1 MAALLLT
8 VHPAPGSAAKR
19 ISSAIRC
26 LDGVGDAG
34 EFFGDGPQS
43 ALDVPIVRL
52 CIGSHE
58 LRVAAGFEKA
68 AWPKYWPP
76 STCGSVAAR
85 SVGRAPMAAL
95 WSSSALNARTGAEE
109 LRANSVLEPPG
120 CAATEMVVLLS
131 ARRRCSP

>member
-52 CIGSHE
+52 CTGSHE

-68 AWPKYWPP
+68 AWAE
-76 STCGSVAAR
+76 VLAAEHLR
-85 SVGRAPMAAL
+85 VGGGPQRRESAHGRAL
-95 WSSSALNARTGAEE
+95 EE
-109 LRANSVLEPPG
+109 QCVE
-120 CAATEMVVLLS
+120 
-131 ARRRCSP
+131 CSHR

>member
-52 CIGSHE
+52 CTGSHE
-58 LRVAAGFEKA
+58 LRVAAAFEKA
-68 AWPKYWPP
+68 AWAEVLAAEPLRVGGCPQRRERPHPP
-76 STCGSVAAR
+76 PLDYQYAQ
-85 SVGRAPMAAL
+85 
-95 WSSSALNARTGAEE
+95 
-109 LRANSVLEPPG
+109 
-120 CAATEMVVLLS
+120 
-131 ARRRCSP
+131 SPHRG